1 MKINPEKID
10 RLIGE
15 IDSIIQKCRA
25 WQIEYAYLMER
36 SHPDLALS
44 TRNLLHYLALRS
56 RDLRDIQRRLGN
68 LGMSRLAKAE
78 AHVMSS
84 LIATRRILH
93 ALKGGENRE
102 SQIALV
108 TFKKSKKLLRS
119 RCAELF
125 GYKSQRRRVRI
136 MVTLPSDS
144 ADDPSI
150 AHNLMKAGMNSAR
163 INCVHD
169 GPEQWIRMISHVRR
183 AEKRVGRNCKIA
195 MDLGGPKI
203 RTGSMI
209 PGPKVVHLQPERDL
223 LGRIVGPA
231 RIGLVAGGMP
241 VPAEAEAF
249 LPLPEIWLNQIE
261 PGDQLKFRD
270 TRDKERTLVVGER
283 ELHYFWAYAF
293 DSCYLQTG
301 MELIRLRDHASV
313 SIGEI
318 MPHEQV
324 ILLKPGDRL
333 RLHAEPHL
341 GEPALYDA
349 EGNLLVMAHIS
360 CTSKEVFDHVR
371 TGEPVFFDDGKIE
384 GRIEQLEAGEMLI
397 RIVHARE
404 SGSKLRADKGINFPQ
419 SRLLLSG
426 LTAKDMDDLRFVV
439 IHADVVS
446 MSFVNSARDVQDL
459 IDALNQ
465 LGARDKV
472 GIIVKIE
479 TQTAFNNLADILL
492 TAMQTKPVGVM
503 IARGDLA
510 VECGWENIGRI
521 QEEIL
526 WMCEAAH
533 IPTIWATQVL
543 ENMAKKGIPSRA
555 EITDAVMAQRADC
568 VMLNKGPFI
577 AEAIRMLDSILQN
590 MEGYQVKKEGLLPV
604 LEQSLSRQTSEI

>member
-1 MKINPEKID
+1 VKINPDKID

-15 IDSIIQKCRA
+15 IDGIIQKCRA
-25 WQIEYAYLMER
+25 WQIEYAYLMDR
-36 SHPDLALS
+36 AHPDLALS
-44 TRNLLHYLALRS
+44 TRNLIHYLALRS
-56 RDLRDIQRRLGN
+56 RDLRDLQRRLGN
-68 LGMSRLAKAE
+68 LGMSRLAKSE

-84 LIATRRILH
+84 LIASRRILH
-93 ALKGGENRE
+93 ALKGGDNKE

-119 RCAELF
+119 RCTELF

-136 MVTLPSDS
+136 MVTLPSEA
-144 ADDPSI
+144 ADDPTI
-150 AHNLMKAGMNSAR
+150 ALQLMKAGMNSAR

-169 GPEQWIRMISHVRR
+169 GPEQWERMIANVRKAAR
-183 AEKRVGRNCKIA
+183 RVGRTCKIS

-223 LGRIVGPA
+223 LGRITGPA
-231 RIGLVAGGMP
+231 RVGLVPEGLP
-241 VPAEAEAF
+241 IPAEAEVF
-249 LPLPEIWLNQIE
+249 LPLPSNWLSNLS
-261 PGDQLKFRD
+261 PGQHLKFRD
-270 TRDKERTLVVGER
+270 TRGKERSLKIGER
-283 ELHYFWAYAF
+283 ELHYIWAYAF

-301 MELIRLRDHASV
+301 MELRRQDDERSV
-313 SIGEI
+313 AIGEI
-318 MPHEQV
+318 MPQEQV
-324 ILLKPGDRL
+324 ILLKPGDLL
-333 RLHAEPHL
+333 RLHADPRP

-349 EGNLLVMAHIS
+349 EGNLIVMAHIS
-360 CTSKEVFDHVR
+360 CTSSEVFHHVR
-371 TGEPVFFDDGKIE
+371 TGEAVFFDDGKIE
-384 GRIEQLEAGEMLI
+384 GLAEHVGPEEMRI
-397 RIVHARE
+397 RIVNARE
-404 SGSKLRADKGINFPQ
+404 SGSKLRADKGINFPK
-419 SRLLLSG
+419 SDLRLSG
-426 LTAKDMDDLRFVV
+426 LTAKDREDLEFVV
-439 IHADVVS
+439 AHADAVS

-459 IDALNQ
+459 IDALAG
-465 LGARDKV
+465 LGARDRV
-472 GIIVKIE
+472 GIIIKIE

-492 TAMQTKPVGVM
+492 TAMQTKPVGIM

-510 VECGWENIGRI
+510 IECGWENIGRI

-577 AEAIRMLDSILQN
+577 ADAIRMLDSILQN
-590 MEGYQVKKEGLLPV
+590 MEGYQIKKEALLPV
-604 LEQSLSRQTSEI
+604 LEQNLSEKRNEA